1 MQLKISENRN
11 YLLSFKDFVLVA
23 LLGALLMIG
32 DFELSVFGL
41 RWKLRD
47 VFMCNYL
54 ISIIHLL
61 N

>member
-47 VFMCNYL
+47 VFM
-54 ISIIHLL
+54 
-61 N
+61 